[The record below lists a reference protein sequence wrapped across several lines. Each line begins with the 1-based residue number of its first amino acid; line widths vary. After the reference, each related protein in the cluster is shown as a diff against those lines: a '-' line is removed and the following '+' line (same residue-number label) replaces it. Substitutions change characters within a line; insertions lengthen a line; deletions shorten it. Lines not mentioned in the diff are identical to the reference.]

1 MLLSEVQ
8 ANLMFGNFRQGQR
21 YKVDIHDPTVA
32 GLIKAGYLKIIW
44 KGRED
49 AADTWDPDRAGDFP
63 GADMAGPLAL
73 SAQADPEESKAAPR
87 SSSKKTAVSDGADQ
101 LEPSEGDLLSA

>member
-44 KGRED
+44 KGRTD
-49 AADTWDPDRAGDFP
+49 GTDSLDPDRAERLP
-63 GADMAGPLAL
+63 GPGVARPLVLA
-73 SAQADPEESKAAPR
+73 AQEKGSGL
-87 SSSKKTAVSDGADQ
+87 DGADQ
-101 LEPSEGDLLSA
+101 LEPPEGDLLSA